1 MRRILILALL
11 LGGAGLLAGCGSE
24 PPAPGDLVV
33 TSEPPG
39 ADIMLDGEDTG
50 QSTPHTFADLE
61 GGVTH
66 TVSVSLDGW
75 NVQPGSRTVEVPFGS
90 KVTVPFTLSQ
100 GLGSLAVTSDPAGA
114 AIRLDGALTGE
125 LTPFTFEDL
134 APGDHTVAV
143 ELAYYTSVV
152 DEITAT
158 VEVGTTATADFDLG
172 VARVV
177 LFEGFSN
184 VYCVGC
190 PTMNANVDFVMHQP
204 GYGRDRLLYLKWPA
218 ILSPLDPFY
227 WVTQAIT
234 NARVDWYFG
243 SSQINLPTLTGDGS
257 LLGGAGTPLN
267 SGGMMDFVDGQP
279 VFAEVI
285 VMVETD
291 EDLGDVADL
300 SHAATVTLLSP
311 DGVDLT
317 GHRLDVALVYESVET
332 ENEGY
337 IDGVTEFHWVM
348 RDHVNLAAD
357 LGMLTAGVPYPFP
370 VTLDDPLGGELNGH
384 AVYPHHKQILAWVQH
399 AASRAMVQAGST
411 VSAAALEAAAAPGSN
426 PDAPVVH
433 HGGSR

>member
-1 MRRILILALL
+1 MRRILVLALL
-11 LGGAGLLAGCGSE
+11 VGGAGMLAGCGSE

-39 ADIMLDGEDTG
+39 ADIMLDGEATG
-50 QSTPHTFADLE
+50 QSTPHTFVDLE

-75 NVQPGSRTVEVPFGS
+75 NVQPDSRTVEVPFGS
-90 KVTVPFTLSQ
+90 KITVPFTLSQ

-114 AIRLDGALTGE
+114 AIRVDGVLTAE
-125 LTPFTFEDL
+125 ITPHTFADL
-134 APGDHTVAV
+134 APGDYTVAV
-143 ELAYYTSVV
+143 ELPYYKSVV

-158 VEVGTTATADFDLG
+158 VEVGGTATAAFDLG

-177 LFEGFSN
+177 LLEGFSN

-190 PTMNANVDFVMHQP
+190 PTMNENVGFVMHEP

-243 SSQINLPTLTGDGS
+243 SSQINLPTLAGDGS
-257 LLGGAGTPLN
+257 LLGGMGTPLN
-267 SGGMMDFVDGQP
+267 STGIVTFVDGQP
-279 VFAEVI
+279 VFADVI
-285 VMVETD
+285 VMVDTD

-300 SHAATVTLLSP
+300 THEATVTLLAP

-317 GHRLDVALVYESVET
+317 GRRLDVVLVYESVET

-357 LGMLTAGVPYPFP
+357 LGVLDAGVSYPFD

-384 AVYPHHKQILAWVQH
+384 AVYPHSKQIIAWVQH

-411 VSAAALEAAAAPGSN
+411 VSAAAHLAAAASVAN
-426 PDAPVVH
+426 PDVPVVH